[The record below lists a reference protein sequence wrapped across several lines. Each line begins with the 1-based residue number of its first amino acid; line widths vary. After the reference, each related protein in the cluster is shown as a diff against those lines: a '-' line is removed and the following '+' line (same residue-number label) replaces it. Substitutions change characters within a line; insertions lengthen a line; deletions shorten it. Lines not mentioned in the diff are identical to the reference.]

1 MPKKINIGIIDDHD
15 IVRKGLSQLL
25 QNMGDY
31 VVTEE
36 YSSGVSFINNLPD
49 KKELPDVYLLDY
61 SMPMMNGLEV
71 LQEAKEINPNAK
83 FLMLTQN
90 LEDKIKVEAYDKG
103 ARGFL
108 SKTCQAPELGQSII
122 NVVTTG
128 YDNFEEILR
137 LLRNKNTI
145 EQLTNEERANLTARE
160 LQLLE
165 LVCNEKEYTYQEI
178 ADQMNLSIK
187 SVDACRSQLFQ
198 KLDVKSKVG
207 LVLYSF
213 AHKLTKPFNL

>member
-1 MPKKINIGIIDDHD
+1 MAKKINIGIIDDHD

-36 YSSGVSFINNLPD
+36 HSSGVSFINNLPD
-49 KKELPDVYLLDY
+49 NKELPDVYLLDY

-71 LQEAKEINPNAK
+71 LQEAKEINPNLK

-90 LEDKIKVEAYDKG
+90 IEDKIKVEAYDKG

-108 SKTCQAPELGQSII
+108 SKTCQAPELGQSIT

-137 LLRNKNTI
+137 LLRNRNTI
-145 EQLTNEERANLTARE
+145 EQLTKEEKANLTARE

-165 LVCNEKEYTYQEI
+165 LVCDEKEYTYQEI

-213 AHKLTKPFNL
+213 AHKLTKPFV